1 MVPPA
6 VQSLIQVVLDN
17 VVHSNISIE
26 HSKGMGNNN
35 QSFVEV
41 TAF

>member
-6 VQSLIQVVLDN
+6 VQSLIQVVSDN
-17 VVHSNISIE
+17 VAHNNKSIE
-26 HSKGMGNNN
+26 HSNRKDNNN

-41 TAF
+41 TAL

>member
-6 VQSLIQVVLDN
+6 VQSLIQVVSGN
-17 VVHSNISIE
+17 VVHNNKSIE
-26 HSKGMGNNN
+26 HSNGKDNNN